1 MLLDC
6 HDSNLSVLPYLPQQQ
21 GKRKRHED
29 RNDQQLNLQPTT
41 SAAAARCNQHAH
53 KVQGATRTVPEQHPL
68 RSSNNPRERECLQA
82 AENTSTT
89 TSQQP
94 GSPYEWYDLL
104 PARKMFPTP
113 GDDGGIWDSLLG
125 EDDVTRSTHV
135 SDDDQSCIHDLDHCS
150 MHL

>member
-6 HDSNLSVLPYLPQQQ
+6 RSNLSVLPYLPQKL

-29 RNDQQLNLQPTT
+29 SDDQQLNLQPTT

-53 KVQGATRTVPEQHPL
+53 KVQGATVPEQHPL

-89 TSQQP
+89 TIQQP
-94 GSPYEWYDLL
+94 GSPSDLL

-113 GDDGGIWDSLLG
+113 GDNGGIWDSLLG

-150 MHL
+150 MHLR